1 MTTTVS
7 DITTE
12 IKTEVEEVS
21 PIDNQFTAIILLDFL
36 VGFFI

>member
-1 MTTTVS
+1 MATTVS

-21 PIDNQFTAIILLDFL
+21 PIDNQFTAILGTL
-36 VGFFI
+36 VTI